1 MFAPTDAAFALLG
14 QGTIDRL
21 LADTDTLSD
30 ILLYHVISD
39 TKVLQDAALT
49 VAQSSDNKV
58 TMTNGRQSGPD
69 ACQQRAVCQQVLCC
83 SSADVMA
90 DNGVIHV
97 VDQVIY
103 SAARGGR

>member
-1 MFAPTDAAFALLG
+1 M
-14 QGTIDRL
+14 
-21 LADTDTLSD
+21 
-30 ILLYHVISD
+30 YHVISD
-39 TKVLQDAALT
+39 TKILQDAALT

-58 TMTNGRQSGPD
+58 TMTNDRQT
-69 ACQQRAVCQQVLCC
+69 ALTLANNTLFVNK
-83 SSADVMA
+83 SSVALADVIA